1 MIIISP
7 AKNLNINVESFI
19 YKDFTN
25 PVFLKKTK
33 KLLGLLKK
41 LNQIE
46 IKDLMNISDNLAE
59 LNYGFKSSFN

>member
-25 PVFLKKTK
+25 PVFLKKQKTFRTFK
-33 KLLGLLKK
+33 KIKSNRNQR
-41 LNQIE
+41 LNE
-46 IKDLMNISDNLAE
+46 
-59 LNYGFKSSFN
+59 Y